1 MVTGFH
7 ARLNEPWLD
16 QAACIGADTKLFFP
30 GRGSTPKIAKEIC
43 GGCPVRVECLEYA
56 IRKNVQG
63 GVLGGE
69 SVHAPIQMEVQQP
82 RPLLLSQC
90 GEWCSDH

>member
-69 SVHAPIQMEVQQP
+69 SERSRRRMRAE
-82 RPLLLSQC
+82 RRKELREEGRL
-90 GEWCSDH
+90 